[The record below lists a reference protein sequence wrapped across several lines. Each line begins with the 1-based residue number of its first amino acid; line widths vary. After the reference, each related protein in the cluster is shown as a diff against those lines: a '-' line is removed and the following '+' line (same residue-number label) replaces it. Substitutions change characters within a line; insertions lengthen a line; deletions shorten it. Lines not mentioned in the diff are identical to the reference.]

1 MWYTKQEVKNVTI
14 YEKLKQRRLEL
25 DMTLQEVAD
34 ILGTGKPTV
43 SRYENGIIDINFST
57 LKKLAKVYNIKLQD
71 IVAVEDEVEKKEPEI
86 PKGTIM
92 LARGMTK
99 LSDDDQDLLKR
110 LVESMSKSGDKEIQK

>member
-1 MWYTKQEVKNVTI
+1 LTV

-57 LKKLAKVYNIKLQD
+57 LKKLAKIYNIKLQD
-71 IVAVEDEVEKKEPEI
+71 IVAVEDENVVEKKEPEI

-99 LSDDDQDLLKR
+99 LSDYDQDLLKR
-110 LVESMSKSGDKEIQK
+110 LVESMSKSADKEIQK